1 MPPLKFCV
9 YNGFYRIW
17 VSPVSSLR
25 LFIIT
30 IRVLLRFL
38 NIRFSMGAHNIS
50 LIDCHFVCHHL
61 QLGTTDLPFV
71 SSLLHLADFFTKTHI
86 AARFCFILSKLLV
99 LSTLTPRVCGLASW
113 IHCIL
118 WVRCLPNQSYM
129 FTLLRMLA
137 MYTIYFGSLDFLG
150 KKRKIILISWP
161 FHEAEREDLRSFC
174 SCSRPVIP
182 PFIWYLYQFPASF
195 DALCFFYLAGDGIR
209 IEEWNSK
216 TVIGS

>member
-1 MPPLKFCV
+1 MFHTLAALLRILRFVFWVIPLFQGKQRAFNYSSVHCRYWTIMLWSMPPLKFCV

-86 AARFCFILSKLLV
+86 AACFCFILSKLLV
-99 LSTLTPRVCGLASW
+99 LSTLTPRVCELAS
-113 IHCIL
+113 
-118 WVRCLPNQSYM
+118 
-129 FTLLRMLA
+129 
-137 MYTIYFGSLDFLG
+137 
-150 KKRKIILISWP
+150 
-161 FHEAEREDLRSFC
+161 
-174 SCSRPVIP
+174 
-182 PFIWYLYQFPASF
+182 
-195 DALCFFYLAGDGIR
+195 
-209 IEEWNSK
+209 
-216 TVIGS
+216 